1 MVFNLAHYRLLRK
14 TPGRPDPNAILY
26 DAKPQLIY
34 VAHYDGKTAASLD
47 PPSGGMVAIMAL
59 GGEPEYC
66 QADPD
71 SGLVYQSSRPVR

>member
-1 MVFNLAHYRLLRK
+1 LVLNLAHYRLLRK

-26 DAKPQLIY
+26 DARPPLIY
-34 VAHYDGKTAASLD
+34 VAQYDGKTAASLD